1 MRRKSVSAV
10 PLTEVQKKRIREE
23 IAAFYLDVRGTE
35 IGIIEQEQLLELFA
49 ETLAPII
56 YDKALDD
63 IKQWYLRQQENMES
77 DYYMLYK
84 AFGR

>member
-63 IKQWYLRQQENMES
+63 ICL
-77 DYYMLYK
+77 LYTS
-84 AFGR
+84 RCV

>member
-35 IGIIEQEQLLELFA
+35 IGMIEQEQLLELFA

-77 DYYMLYK
+77 DYYLLYK
-84 AFGR
+84 AFCR